1 MNDVQ
6 LTLRQAAE
14 HYGIA
19 YDRIRRAAYDGRLL
33 CDRIENRWTVRPSE
47 VERFLAEGG
56 RAPHLEPKPRREG
69 TADGRVIAV
78 ALPKGGTGKT
88 TVTLNLGAA
97 LREAGQRV
105 LLVDSDPGANLTDT
119 LNYVPQRGDWTLQT
133 AIEHYI
139 KEFEPCLHQAIT
151 TTAEGLDL
159 VPADA
164 DLGSSEESLRGA
176 LDPQRVLLHLLQ
188 PLRAVYDIILIDTM
202 PYLGVLVQNALVA
215 ADDVLVP
222 IQAQAQATEAGKK
235 LLTQISLIIRSQLNP
250 TLRVSGFLFTQVDA
264 SELNQREQMAYGRR
278 VFGREHRV
286 FSTMIEDRA
295 VIRESQL
302 QVVRQSLFSFR
313 PTDVVTQAFRAL
325 AKEVLDGTA

>member
-1 MNDVQ
+1 MEEAQ
-6 LTLRQAAE
+6 ITLKQAAE
-14 HYGIA
+14 QYGIA
-19 YDRIRRAAYDGRLL
+19 HDRIRRAAYDGRLL
-33 CDRIENRWTVRPSE
+33 CVRVDNRWMVRPSE

-56 RAPHLEPKPRREG
+56 RAPRPETKPRREG

-78 ALPKGGTGKT
+78 ALPEGGIGKT

-97 LREAGQRV
+97 LMEAGQRV

-139 KEFEPCLHQAIT
+139 REFEPCLHHAIK
-151 TTAEGLDL
+151 TTAEGIDL

-164 DLGSSEESLRGA
+164 DLGSSEEALRGA
-176 LDPQRVLLHLLQ
+176 LDPQRVLLNLLD
-188 PLRAVYDIILIDTM
+188 PLRSAYDFILVDTM

-215 ADDVLVP
+215 ADEVLVP
-222 IQAQAQATEAGKK
+222 IQAQAQATEAAKK
-235 LLTQISLIIRSQLNP
+235 LLTQVSLIIRSRLNP
-250 TLRVSGFLFTQVDA
+250 QLRIAGFLFTQVDA
-264 SELNQREQMAYGRR
+264 SELNQREQMTYGRR
-278 VFGREHRV
+278 IFGREHRV

-302 QVVRQSLFSFR
+302 QVVRQSLFRFR
-313 PTDVVTQAFRAL
+313 PTDVATQAFRAL
-325 AKEVLDGTA
+325 AQEVLDGTD

>member
-1 MNDVQ
+1 MDEV
-6 LTLRQAAE
+6 LISLKQAADQF
-14 HYGIA
+14 GVA

-33 CDRIENRWTVRPSE
+33 CVRVDNRWMVRPSE
-47 VERFLAEGG
+47 VERFIAAGG
-56 RAPHLEPKPRREG
+56 RAPQLESKPRREG

-97 LREAGQRV
+97 LVEAGQRV

-164 DLGSSEESLRGA
+164 DLGSSEEGLRGA
-176 LDPQRVLLHLLQ
+176 LDPQRVLLNLLD
-188 PLRAVYDIILIDTM
+188 PLRSVYDIILIDTM

-215 ADDVLVP
+215 ANEVLVP
-222 IQAQAQATEAGKK
+222 IQAQAQATEAAKK
-235 LLTQISLIIRSQLNP
+235 LLTQISLIIRSRLNP
-250 TLRVSGFLFTQVDA
+250 QLQVAGFLFTQVDA

-295 VIRESQL
+295 VVRESQL
-302 QVVRQSLFSFR
+302 QVVRQSLFRFR
-313 PTDVVTQAFRAL
+313 PTDVATQAFRAL